1 MIDDPRDEPT
11 KRRIRHR
18 AMLRIFVPDLPAYY
32 LGLSEL
38 PRSWRLLAYLAMVSP
53 FLWLALLAVVLALF

>member
-1 MIDDPRDEPT
+1 
-11 KRRIRHR
+11 
-18 AMLRIFVPDLPAYY
+18 MLRIFVPDLPAYY

-53 FLWLALLAVVLALF
+53 FLGLALLAVVLALF